1 MSSDL
6 SAASAAGPR
15 PRLRAPRRPPVL
27 VHVLLCATLSPTWA
41 AAQTTAAFGVAEA
54 PAGVPPASA
63 SAAPPSSTAGA
74 RAAATAPAPRA
85 AASSPSA
92 PAPALQPVLITGNP
106 LRSEGVA
113 TPSSVLSGPGL
124 VTRRGS
130 SLGETLS
137 GLPGVSSSWFGPN
150 ANRPVIRG
158 QDGDRIRLLNN
169 AGATLD
175 ASALSFD
182 HAVPLDPLVVERVEV
197 LRGPAALLYGGSAIG
212 GVVNA
217 IDNRIPKEPL
227 DGPGGALEL
236 RGGGAARERAASALL
251 EAGDAPPDDR
261 SGAGSNA
268 LHVDAFG
275 RRTDDLRVPR
285 FDRPLDGGGSARR
298 DRVVNSASDARGGAI
313 GASRVWA
320 NGYLGAAIDTYRNDY
335 GIVAEDDVEI
345 RMRRDKAAL
354 AGEWRA
360 LDGPVRTVRGRMQW
374 TDYEHDEV
382 EGDGAVGTRFG
393 NRGRDGRIELEH
405 APIGAW
411 KGVLGMQAEHADF
424 QALGEEAF
432 VPGTGTT
439 QAALFVVEELP
450 LGGASKLSLGVRGER
465 TRITSDGDA
474 DRGRPR
480 FGPSDRRRFDT
491 FSGALGGVKDLA
503 ASLGA
508 GWQASGNLAY
518 TERAPTS
525 YELYANGVHVATA
538 AFERGD
544 ASLPAERGVNLD
556 VALEWKGTPG
566 HLRAGVFGGRYA
578 DYIALLRDDE
588 APPGPAL
595 NPDGLPV
602 YGFQAVQAR
611 LVGAEVEASRR
622 LLLGGGQALELDAQ
636 LDWVRASNR
645 DTDEPLPRIPPLRLR
660 LGAAWTVAG
669 WTLRG
674 DVTRAQRQDRV
685 PDDDRPT
692 PGYTLLD
699 LGASRS
705 MEVGDA
711 QALLFVRLDNATD
724 ELAYNAGSIV
734 TVRRLA
740 PLPGRSV
747 SAGLRVTF

>member
-1 MSSDL
+1 MSFDL

-15 PRLRAPRRPPVL
+15 PRLRAPRRPHGL
-27 VHVLLCATLSPTWA
+27 LVLLFAALSPSWASAQPA
-41 AAQTTAAFGVAEA
+41 AAGDAMDA
-54 PAGVPPASA
+54 PAGS
-63 SAAPPSSTAGA
+63 SAAPAN
-74 RAAATAPAPRA
+74 ATAPSGSAGPAAAASSPAAPRA

-92 PAPALQPVLITGNP
+92 SARSLQPVLITGNP
-106 LRSEGVA
+106 LGSEGVA
-113 TPSSVLSGPGL
+113 TPSSVLGGPSL
-124 VTRRGS
+124 VLRRGS

-227 DGPGGALEL
+227 DAPGGALEL

-251 EAGDAPPDDR
+251 EAGDAPSDDP
-261 SGAGSNA
+261 SGAGSHA

-275 RRTDDLRVPR
+275 RRTDDLRVPD
-285 FDRPLDGGGSARR
+285 FDRPLEGGGSARR
-298 DRVVNSASDARGGAI
+298 DRVANSASDARGGAI

-335 GIVAEDDVEI
+335 GIVAEEDVEI

-360 LDGPVRTVRGRMQW
+360 PDGPVRTVRGRVQW

-411 KGVLGMQAEHADF
+411 KGVVGLQAEHADF

-432 VPGTGTT
+432 VPGTGTS
-439 QAALFVVEELP
+439 QAALFVVEERP

-465 TRITSDGDA
+465 TRVSSDGDA
-474 DRGRPR
+474 DPGRPR
-480 FGPSDRRRFDT
+480 FGPADRRRFHT
-491 FSGALGGVKDLA
+491 FSGALGGVKDLG

-556 VALEWKGTPG
+556 LALEWKGAPG

-595 NPDGLPV
+595 NPEGLPV

-611 LVGAEVEASRR
+611 LVGAELEASRR
-622 LLLGGGQALELDAQ
+622 LLLGGGQALELDGQ

-645 DTDEPLPRIPPLRLR
+645 DTDEPLPRMPPLRLR

-674 DVTRAQRQDRV
+674 DVTRAQRQHRV
-685 PDDDRPT
+685 PSDDRPT
-692 PGYTLLD
+692 PGYTLLN
-699 LGASRS
+699 LGASRAV
-705 MEVGDA
+705 EVGDA
-711 QALLFVRLDNATD
+711 HALLFVRLDNATD

-740 PLPGRSV
+740 PLPGRSL
-747 SAGLRVTF
+747 SAGLRVSF